1 MTAKSF
7 DRVQLDKC
15 PCSTTSTGSGRVL
28 WKALG
33 EVGHPEWVLKFLH
46 GPRYE
51 AGVKPPANG
60 RSEQPCRLALLKN
73 PPDPNSLGILNRPL
87 PQLEHRS
94 LLNPSLTSY
103 ALGRNG

>member
-1 MTAKSF
+1 MGIEVFARPPLRGGS
-7 DRVQLDKC
+7 QL
-15 PCSTTSTGSGRVL
+15 
-28 WKALG
+28 
-33 EVGHPEWVLKFLH
+33 
-46 GPRYE
+46 
-51 AGVKPPANG
+51 VKPPANG